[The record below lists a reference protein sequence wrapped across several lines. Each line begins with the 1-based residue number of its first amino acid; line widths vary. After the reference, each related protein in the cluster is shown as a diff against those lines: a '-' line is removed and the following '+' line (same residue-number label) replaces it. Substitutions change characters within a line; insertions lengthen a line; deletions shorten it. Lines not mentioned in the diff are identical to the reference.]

1 MCNNVKT
8 TCLGSQE
15 VLLSRSQSCNR
26 VMSCTMSWQRAR
38 TFWMKWLENQ
48 WALSCFSDRE
58 REANFCLTSLEQIWL
73 LDCLCRPCWYAP
85 KGQCTDCT
93 DISRKSASDGS
104 SARVYGGVCLCMF
117 VWWLSSSWTQ
127 NYERNSSSL
136 FSALSFPS
144 HVFAS
149 ISRSP
154 RANPQQVLPLT
165 LRALSLP
172 LKFALHRVTVRGAG
186 GKILYGARHAA
197 SPSFA

>member
-1 MCNNVKT
+1 MQKQHVLVHRRFYFHVARAVTGLCHAL
-8 TCLGSQE
+8 CLGS
-15 VLLSRSQSCNR
+15 
-26 VMSCTMSWQRAR
+26 
-38 TFWMKWLENQ
+38 
-48 WALSCFSDRE
+48 E
-58 REANFCLTSLEQIWL
+58 RELSGWNDLRTNELWAVFQTESAKRISASRHSNKF
-73 LDCLCRPCWYAP
+73 DCWTVCAVLAP

-104 SARVYGGVCLCMF
+104 SGRVYGGVCLCMF

-154 RANPQQVLPLT
+154 WANPQQVLPLT